1 RFRSPRCC
9 ATATTCARSRRGAAS
24 IPCASRTTRRSPR
37 TLPRR
42 SSPRRRRKKR
52 SNPSSPANKKSRL
65 YRAALFDLANSV
77 RRLAARNPLAHFEQH
92 PRALLLGGRVLNQ
105 HQPRLVGGQPGLALP
120 LTDLQEAECE
130 QRFALTD
137 LVAKLAEHLCCGA
150 VGGDCLID
158 AALLAVERREVAKHL
173 GLAAAVA
180 VLGEDLS
187 GALKA
192 DGSSAGVVLHAPDH
206 ADVVQHFGG
215 VERAIRC
222 HVGVVG
228 SLEVVKGLGVL
239 ANAEKAQAFL
249 LEGISFG

>member
-1 RFRSPRCC
+1 
-9 ATATTCARSRRGAAS
+9 TATTCARSRRGAAS

-92 PRALLLGGRVLNQ
+92 
-105 HQPRLVGGQPGLALP
+105 QPRLVGGQPGLALP
-120 LTDLQEAECE
+120 LTELQDAECE
-130 QRFALTD
+130 QRFALTV

-228 SLEVVKGLGVL
+228 SLEVVKGLG
-239 ANAEKAQAFL
+239 
-249 LEGISFG
+249 